1 MSKTT
6 LPQTLN
12 LSPQSQPQA
21 DSPEMGTNWTRD
33 SYCYSSFDVRKTFLE
48 VEVCLSSDHVILLV
62 LSKINN
68 PIPLCFV
75 VVQSLSRVQFSAA
88 CQAFLFF
95 TISQELDQIH
105 IH

>member
-62 LSKINN
+62 LGKINN
-68 PIPLCFV
+68 PIPLFCCGSVAQLCPILCSMPGFPV
-75 VVQSLSRVQFSAA
+75 LHHLPRA
-88 CQAFLFF
+88 
-95 TISQELDQIH
+95 
-105 IH
+105 